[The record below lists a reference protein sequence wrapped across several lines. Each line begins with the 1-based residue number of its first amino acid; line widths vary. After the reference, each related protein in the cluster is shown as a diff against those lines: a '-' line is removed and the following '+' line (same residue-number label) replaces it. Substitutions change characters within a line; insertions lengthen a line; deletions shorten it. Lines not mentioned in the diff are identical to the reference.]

1 MLHLLRTKK
10 GGGGKKWFWWSEMAP
25 LSQGRGWVVFW
36 ATFPDGWHMLICF
49 PAAISLSFHSKVIC
63 SRHPSCIFA
72 ANSRA
77 SAAKHSA
84 SLCGTHGF
92 IPFGKQHPAPE
103 NEAAWM
109 RIKRKKISPD
119 ETKRSAL
126 IVHTAL
132 LNLGVFGH
140 SGRSVRCVEKRI
152 GNRMRSKSKITLP
165 F

>member
-1 MLHLLRTKK
+1 MILVNWNGSLVSGHGMGSVL
-10 GGGGKKWFWWSEMAP
+10 
-25 LSQGRGWVVFW
+25 

-84 SLCGTHGF
+84 SLFETHGF
-92 IPFGKQHPAPE
+92 IPFGKQRPAPE

-132 LNLGVFGH
+132 NLGVFGH
-140 SGRSVRCVEKRI
+140 TGRSVRSAEKRI
-152 GNRMRSKSKITLP
+152 GNRSAKWMRSKSKITLQ